1 MRTSSR
7 FPVPSSGRTVWRL
20 VATLGFF
27 AGAEA
32 CASRTPPREGAPPS
46 VGAVSAP
53 GTENRELGT
62 RNLPSGARI
71 SRIAVPMRD
80 GVILRGYLL
89 LPPGPGPFP
98 VIVYRTPYG
107 VSRTVETSKMFRKA
121 LERGYAVVAQ
131 DVRGRYE
138 SDGEYLPYQQEG
150 RDGYDTIEWAA
161 RQPWSNGS
169 VGTVGGSYPGAVQWF
184 AAMESPPSLK
194 AMVPANTYASPRQFF
209 YSGGVWDGSWVSWVW
224 HNIAPDAR
232 RRVPARAPAGPPPQA
247 GSGRVA
253 GGLPGATTYEEAERQ
268 WATEG
273 SRIQHHLPLLELPDL
288 KLIAPWYYEW
298 LRHPPTDRWWD
309 WAEVRGRY
317 GRTSAA
323 VLNLSGWHDEAY
335 GPHGATTNFAGL
347 AAARAPGRPRAK
359 LIVGPWAHANV
370 WMTRTVIGE
379 REIGPDARID
389 YEETVMRWLDH
400 HVRGIANGVD
410 REAPVR
416 VFVMGANRWRE
427 SDRWPLPGLV
437 PDTLWLV
444 SAAISKDGRAI
455 GRLAD
460 TPPSHGLPWS
470 SFVSDPA
477 NPVTDPYPERSGAHD
492 YRALAS
498 RADVLMFET
507 PPLEEDVEMIG
518 AMTAEIFVSTDA
530 PDTDLWV
537 KVFDVAPDGTAW
549 NLMSP
554 GLDVIRASYRD
565 TTAGRQL
572 LTARNVYMLRL
583 GDLLTANEFKKG
595 HRIRVVISTTFFP
608 HFSRNLHTGE
618 LETTSSRMRKAR
630 IIIHHDARYPSRL
643 ILPVMRRAADG
654 GQRAA
659 EVPRQ

>member
-1 MRTSSR
+1 MSSEFR
-7 FPVPSSGRTVWRL
+7 VRSSESRKWRGLAAAGFVAWL
-20 VATLGFF
+20 V
-27 AGAEA
+27 A
-32 CASRTPPREGAPPS
+32 CASPTKSPAGTGPVAAADAEMRRDSRNPELRARAPR
-46 VGAVSAP
+46 VS
-53 GTENRELGT
+53 
-62 RNLPSGARI
+62 
-71 SRIAVPMRD
+71 VPMRD
-80 GVILRGYLL
+80 GVVLRGYLL
-89 LPPGPGPFP
+89 LPTGPGPYP

-107 VSRTVETSKMFRKA
+107 VKSTVESSALFKKA
-121 LERGYAVVAQ
+121 VARGYAVVAQ

-138 SDGEYLPYQQEG
+138 SDGEFLPYQQEG

-169 VGTVGGSYPGAVQWF
+169 VATVGGSYPGAVQWF
-184 AAMESPPSLK
+184 AAMERPPSLK

-232 RRVPARAPAGPPPQA
+232 RRRG
-247 GSGRVA
+247 VA
-253 GGLPGATTYEEAERQ
+253 GALTDEEAGKQ

-273 SRIQHHLPLLELPDL
+273 RRLQHHLPLLDLPDL
-288 KLIAPWYYEW
+288 QPIAPWYYEW

-309 WAEVRGRY
+309 WAEVRGKY
-317 GRTSAA
+317 GRTNAA

-347 AAARAPGRPRAK
+347 AAARAPGALRAK

-379 REIGPDARID
+379 REIGPAAPID
-389 YEETVMRWLDH
+389 YHETVLRWLDH
-400 HVRGIANGVD
+400 HVRGVDNGVD

-427 SDRWPLPGLV
+427 SDRWPLPGTE
-437 PDTLWLV
+437 PETLYFAGSGQRAGSGGVKEPSGAPQIRVLRW
-444 SAAISKDGRAI
+444 SPPIS
-455 GRLAD
+455 
-460 TPPSHGLPWS
+460 GLPS
-470 SFVSDPA
+470 TSFVSDPA

-498 RADVLMFET
+498 RPDVLTFET
-507 PPLEEDVEMIG
+507 PPLEEDVEVIG
-518 AMTAEIFVSTDA
+518 AMTAEVYLSADA

-565 TTAGRQL
+565 TTAGRRL
-572 LTARNVYMLRL
+572 LIPGRVYLLRL
-583 GDLLTANEFKKG
+583 GDLLTANTFKKG
-595 HRIRVVISTTFFP
+595 HRIRVGLSTTFFP
-608 HFSRNLHTGE
+608 HFSRNPHTGD
-618 LETTSSRMRKAR
+618 LETTSSRMRTAR
-630 IIIHHDARYPSRL
+630 ITVHHGPRYQSRL
-643 ILPVMRRAADG
+643 ILPVIQRAADAEYPRRRLG
-654 GQRAA
+654 RAA
-659 EVPRQ
+659 EGAGR